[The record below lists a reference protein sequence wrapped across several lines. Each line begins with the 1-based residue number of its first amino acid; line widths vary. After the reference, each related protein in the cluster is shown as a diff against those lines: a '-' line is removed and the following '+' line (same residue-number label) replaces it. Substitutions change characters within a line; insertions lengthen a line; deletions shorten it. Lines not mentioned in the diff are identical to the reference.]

1 MIAAPRAVVGNSSHL
16 PDAYAQA
23 RTVSAAVS
31 RRRGMGVGML
41 AWTDKVDV
49 ASSHRN
55 DDGQLATGHEP
66 LDEVHGLLLGVC
78 HDVHV
83 GEERVAARVFQ

>member
-1 MIAAPRAVVGNSSHL
+1 MEVV
-16 PDAYAQA
+16 
-23 RTVSAAVS
+23 
-31 RRRGMGVGML
+31 ML
-41 AWTDKVDV
+41 ACTSQVAV
-49 ASSHRN
+49 ASSHLN
-55 DDGQLATGHEP
+55 DDGQLAKGHEP